1 MIRQTIHMAQDHA
14 VGAPRRREGAQGRVL
29 EGKEE

>member
-1 MIRQTIHMAQDHA
+1 MIRQTIHTAQDHA
-14 VGAPRRREGAQGRVL
+14 VGAPRREGAQGRVL